1 MIDKP
6 TCICR
11 FILIKIDKGDGIMS
25 LFDCIN
31 DIQIHCFYNNLT
43 NYKTGD
49 KIKLKT
55 KSYRYPENVMFLET
69 INPGTK
75 PYEKRI
81 HVIKDSIVEKTIEV
95 GDLQYS
101 DFDGIEEIF
110 SDTGKKLNIY
120 NFDDLVK
127 FLYEDCKLQLD
138 LDFLAFHRDGNESAL
153 NKRAELEDLFYEK
166 WYI

>member
-1 MIDKP
+1 M
-6 TCICR
+6 
-11 FILIKIDKGDGIMS
+11 G

-31 DIQIHCFYNNLT
+31 DVQVHCFCNNLA

-49 KIKLKT
+49 KINLKT

-69 INPGTK
+69 IYPGIK

-81 HVIKDSIVEKTIEV
+81 HIIKDSTIEKTIEV
-95 GDLQYS
+95 GDLQYD
-101 DFDGIEEIF
+101 DFIGIEGTF
-110 SDTGKKLNIY
+110 SDTGKKLNIH
-120 NFDDLVK
+120 NFDELIE

-138 LDFLAFHRDGNESAL
+138 LDFLAFNRATNNEIL

-166 WYI
+166 WYV